1 MALFRESAFP
11 ANLPPAGLVNGL
23 VLKFAD
29 VRPKSQPG
37 GDHEKPRH
45 LKNYPEGGIEDAIPR
60 LDADP
65 ADECR
70 AVGGIGDEGKL
81 RDEADRNLNEFGE
94 ALVLGVADVR
104 QRERDHGESRD
115 GAGGDED
122 EAVFAVPPE
131 VMAEGVDVAGH
142 V

>member
-94 ALVLGVADVR
+94 RRLNQTVQIRVKQPASPDR
-104 QRERDHGESRD
+104 R
-115 GAGGDED
+115 
-122 EAVFAVPPE
+122 
-131 VMAEGVDVAGH
+131 
-142 V
+142 